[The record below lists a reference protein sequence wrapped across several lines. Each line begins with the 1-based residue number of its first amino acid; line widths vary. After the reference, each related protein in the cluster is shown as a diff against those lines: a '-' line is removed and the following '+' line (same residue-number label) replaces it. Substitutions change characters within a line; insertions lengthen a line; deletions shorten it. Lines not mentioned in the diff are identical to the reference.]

1 MEVDSSLVAHSEE
14 PLPSR
19 SRDGAVTQQ
28 TDSWTSEAL
37 VTRSQSRGT
46 EPISST
52 LPPSSLVSQ
61 DCLLSG
67 IGLSSVVVL
76 GSGIRASNLCF
87 INCPVATTPPA
98 PVHSSS
104 TLHLD
109 LLPLASMEGTT
120 SSGSHPYNLRP
131 YPFPEPFL
139 FSWMR
144 TLSLPYLWSFCG
156 VDNLICPKLSNERV
170 LRWHRVYR
178 LLLTGF
184 LDKKETLL
192 GLPHKVPLF
201 QL

>member
-1 MEVDSSLVAHSEE
+1 MDCEGIPFHCRQFHEVDHLYKYYPLIIGKQSEPPRTYVSTSTKKSMEVDSSLVAHSEE

-144 TLSLPYLWSFCG
+144 TLSLPYL
-156 VDNLICPKLSNERV
+156 
-170 LRWHRVYR
+170 
-178 LLLTGF
+178 
-184 LDKKETLL
+184 
-192 GLPHKVPLF
+192 
-201 QL
+201 